1 MDVDLFDESTMDY
14 INAQQ
19 QNYDLSQYTS
29 KTKKRFKPIHFKSPN
44 VEHLMKNFEV
54 TQTQNYFDTSVIQS
68 PKPNNDLF
76 SNPRSHEDFSDLC
89 ERVLN

>member
-54 TQTQNYFDTSVIQS
+54 T
-68 PKPNNDLF
+68 
-76 SNPRSHEDFSDLC
+76 
-89 ERVLN
+89 